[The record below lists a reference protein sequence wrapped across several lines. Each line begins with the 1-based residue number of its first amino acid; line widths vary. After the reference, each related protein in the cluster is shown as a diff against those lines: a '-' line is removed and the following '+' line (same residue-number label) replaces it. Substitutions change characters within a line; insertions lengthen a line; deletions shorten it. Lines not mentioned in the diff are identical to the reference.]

1 MDNNKKKK
9 TRLFLLR
16 LLQSQKNITAKYVY
30 CKYIDEY
37 NDKAKI
43 TANQDEYCNLL
54 DNAPYQIIIH
64 SIDLSKKIINKEMF
78 TQEDNN
84 YGPNKYCSNIDFL
97 KSDLKR
103 SKKEL
108 LAMYEKI
115 FESTKD
121 QN

>member
-1 MDNNKKKK
+1 MDNNKKRKCACFFFGCFSH
-9 TRLFLLR
+9 R
-16 LLQSQKNITAKYVY
+16 KNITAKCIY

-37 NDKAKI
+37 NDKAEI

-64 SIDLSKKIINKEMF
+64 SIDLSKEIINKEMF

-84 YGPNKYCSNIDFL
+84 YGPNKYCSNIYFL

-103 SKKEL
+103 SEKEL

-121 QN
+121 